1 MLCIDVGGSNE
12 GLPRLCSKVGDIY
25 SFLGKVYTVTYA
37 SDNEWIC
44 R

>member
-12 GLPRLCSKVGDIY
+12 GLFRFCSKVGDIY
-25 SFLGKVYTVTYA
+25 SFFGKVYMVIYVL
-37 SDNEWIC
+37 DNEWIC